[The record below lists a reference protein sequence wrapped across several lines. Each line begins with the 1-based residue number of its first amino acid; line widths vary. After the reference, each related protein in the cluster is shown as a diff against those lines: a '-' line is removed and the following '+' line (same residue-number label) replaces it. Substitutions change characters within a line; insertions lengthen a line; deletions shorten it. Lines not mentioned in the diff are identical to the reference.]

1 MEIKTQFT
9 DDKKELTL
17 SLIGKF
23 DYTCHQD
30 FLSAFEA
37 LEPIPEKFVIDT
49 LEITAIDS
57 SALGMLLL
65 LRNFAGGD
73 NSDIRIINAKVD
85 ILKLMR
91 TCKFDELFEIEA
103 LS

>member
-1 MEIKTQFT
+1 VEIKSQFT
-9 DDKKELTL
+9 DDEKELTL
-17 SLIGKF
+17 SLLGKF

-30 FLSAFEA
+30 FLSTFET
-37 LEPIPEKFVIDT
+37 LNPVPEKFVIDT
-49 LEITAIDS
+49 LQVTTIDS

-65 LRNFAGGD
+65 LRNYAGGD
-73 NSDIRIINAKVD
+73 NSNIRIINVKAD

-103 LS
+103 LG